1 MPLFDYAPM
10 KLIVV
15 SKNDTASLNIA
26 ENLLDLREWEDT
38 GEFLGN
44 PLRKHD
50 DFLMATINDEH
61 LSHDGLDRE
70 IREATDIEPEVMI
83 FASRHKSA
91 SALKSFTVHTPGNF
105 TKAEMGGKSGELV
118 PSSPL
123 YKTNALRNLK
133 EMAKNMEHTVSY
145 EATHH
150 GPFLETP
157 AFYIEIGSD
166 ETCWVEKEA
175 GRIIAEAILSINRE
189 KDPVAIGV
197 GGGHYAPRHTD
208 VALKNRLCFG
218 HIIANYAL
226 ESITEEML
234 EKTIERTPDAEYVY
248 FHRKAMKKSQYR
260 ELKTWFEDRGL
271 KSVSQKDLPSRF

>member
-1 MPLFDYAPM
+1 MPLLDYAPM

-15 SKNDTASLNIA
+15 SKNDTASLNISK
-26 ENLLDLREWEDT
+26 NLLDLKEWKEE
-38 GEFLGN
+38 GEFSGN
-44 PLRKHD
+44 PLRAYE

-70 IREATDIEPEVMI
+70 FRESTGLEPEVMI

-91 SALKSFTVHTPGNF
+91 SALRSFTVHTPGNF
-105 TKAEMGGKSGELV
+105 SKAEMGGKSGELV
-118 PSSPL
+118 PSSPI

-133 EMAKNMEHTVSY
+133 ELAKNMDHSVSY

-150 GPFLETP
+150 GPYLETP

-166 ETCWVEKEA
+166 ETCWVEEKA
-175 GRIIAEAILSINRE
+175 GRIIAEAILSLTSD

-234 EKTIERTPDAEYVY
+234 GKAIDRTPDAEYVY

-260 ELKTWFEDRGL
+260 ELKAWFEDRGL
-271 KSVSQKDLPSRF
+271 QAVSQKDIPSRV

>member
-1 MPLFDYAPM
+1 MSLFDYALM

-15 SKNDTASLNIA
+15 SRNDTASLNISK
-26 ENLLDLREWEDT
+26 NLLNLREWEDA
-38 GEFLGN
+38 GEFSGN
-44 PLRKHD
+44 PLRKSG

-70 IREATDIEPEVMI
+70 LQESTDIEPEVMI

-91 SALKSFTVHTPGNF
+91 SGLRSFTVHTPGNF
-105 TKAEMGGKSGELV
+105 SKAEMGGRSGELV
-118 PSSPL
+118 PSSPH

-133 EMAKNMEHTVSY
+133 ELAKNMDHTVSY

-150 GPFLETP
+150 GPYLETP

-166 ETCWVEKEA
+166 ETCWVEEEA
-175 GRIIAEAILSINRE
+175 GRVIAEAILSIDQE
-189 KDPVAIGV
+189 KDPVAIGI

-234 EKTIERTPDAEYVY
+234 AKAIDRTPDAEYVY
-248 FHRKAMKKSQYR
+248 FHRKAMKKPQYR
-260 ELKTWFEDRGL
+260 ELKAWFEDHGL
-271 KSVSQKDLPSRF
+271 QAVSQKDIPSRL

>member
-26 ENLLDLREWEDT
+26 ENLLDLGDWRDE
-38 GEFLGN
+38 GEFFGN
-44 PLRKHD
+44 PLRKYE

-61 LSHDGLDRE
+61 LSHDGLDQE
-70 IREATDIEPEVMI
+70 LREAAGIEPEVMI

-91 SALKSFTVHTPGNF
+91 SELKSFTVHTPGNF

-118 PSSPL
+118 PSSPR

-133 EMAKNMEHTVSY
+133 ELGKNMEHTVSY

-150 GPFLETP
+150 GPYLETP

-166 ETCWVEKEA
+166 ETCWVEGEA
-175 GRIIAEAILSINRE
+175 GRIIAEAILALDSE
-189 KDPVAIGV
+189 MDPVAVGI

-234 EKTIERTPDAEYVY
+234 GRAIDKTPEAEYVY
-248 FHRKAMKKSQYR
+248 FHRKAMKKSQHR
-260 ELKTWFEDRGL
+260 ELKAWFEDRGL
-271 KSVSQKDLPSRF
+271 QAVSQKDIPSRL

>member
-1 MPLFDYAPM
+1 M

-15 SKNDTASLNIA
+15 SKNDTASLNISK
-26 ENLLDLREWEDT
+26 NLMDLREWSDE
-38 GEFLGN
+38 GEFSGN
-44 PLRKHD
+44 PLHRSG
-50 DFLMATINDEH
+50 DFLMTTINDEH
-61 LSHDGLDRE
+61 LSHEGLDRE
-70 IREATDIEPEVMI
+70 FRESTGIEPEVMI

-91 SALKSFTVHTPGNF
+91 SGLRSFTVHTPGNF
-105 TKAEMGGKSGELV
+105 SKAEMGGKSGELA

-133 EMAKNMEHTVSY
+133 ELAKNMDHTVSF

-150 GPFLETP
+150 GPYLETP

-166 ETCWVEKEA
+166 ETCWVEEEA
-175 GRIIAEAILSINRE
+175 GRIIAEAILSVNPE

-226 ESITEEML
+226 ESITEGML
-234 EKTIERTPDAEYVY
+234 DKAIDRTPDAEYVY

-260 ELKTWFEDRGL
+260 ELKSWFEDRGL
-271 KSVSQKDLPSRF
+271 KAVSQKDIPSRL